1 MLKVHY
7 NYLLMRKDDFKEVF
21 VFSLLSE
28 GKMFGMLLVYPQ
40 CTSGVVNPRCTRLG
54 GAQCNVSWCNG
65 KSHDVCKKKKHLNSN
80 KEITTICSI
89 KNEL

>member
-1 MLKVHY
+1 MGGWTLVLRIHC

-40 CTSGVVNPRCTRLG
+40 RTSGVVNPTLVLSVM
-54 GAQCNVSWCNG
+54 AKTLSAMMFV
-65 KSHDVCKKKKHLNSN
+65 KKKC
-80 KEITTICSI
+80 I
-89 KNEL
+89 